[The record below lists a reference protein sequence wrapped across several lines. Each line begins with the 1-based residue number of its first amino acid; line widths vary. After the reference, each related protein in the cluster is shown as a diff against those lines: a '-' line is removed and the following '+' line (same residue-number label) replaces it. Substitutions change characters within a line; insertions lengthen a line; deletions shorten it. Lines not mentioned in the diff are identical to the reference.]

1 MRSWQ
6 EFNKGLNFQ
15 HKSLS
20 VWVLVAATE
29 PDGPPHS
36 SNAVVLPDVVL
47 LAEGLSV
54 SDKAGTVFVEKHL
67 TLGALEAGR
76 VPLQVGGHP
85 QDVLVVDLPTA
96 AHAKGILPG

>member
-1 MRSWQ
+1 MVACIIS
-6 EFNKGLNFQ
+6 FTN
-15 HKSLS
+15 
-20 VWVLVAATE
+20 VLTKRV
-29 PDGPPHS
+29 S
-36 SNAVVLPDVVL
+36 LPDVVL